1 MLEESIFFF
10 NHRCIHEPARLVF
23 LSPIISRLQHFNQA
37 RITAPPGHWW
47 VIPPLVTNQNHLN
60 MVKLYITTP
69 LSVLLGITSDAGSM
83 TAGLAPSI
91 SFPTLADMFSLGK
104 MLNLIK
110 TTNYGE
116 N

>member
-1 MLEESIFFF
+1 
-10 NHRCIHEPARLVF
+10 
-23 LSPIISRLQHFNQA
+23 
-37 RITAPPGHWW
+37 
-47 VIPPLVTNQNHLN
+47 

>member
-1 MLEESIFFF
+1 MDKI
-10 NHRCIHEPARLVF
+10 NNTALV
-23 LSPIISRLQHFNQA
+23 
-37 RITAPPGHWW
+37 
-47 VIPPLVTNQNHLN
+47 
-60 MVKLYITTP
+60 
-69 LSVLLGITSDAGSM
+69 SVLLGITSDAGSM